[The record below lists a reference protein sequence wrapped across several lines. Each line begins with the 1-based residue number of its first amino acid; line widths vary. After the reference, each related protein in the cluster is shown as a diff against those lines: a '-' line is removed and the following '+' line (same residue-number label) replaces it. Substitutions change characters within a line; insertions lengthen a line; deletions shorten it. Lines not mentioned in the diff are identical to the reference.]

1 MCMQNKKKDIPI
13 GISDFKKVIDDNY
26 FVDKTRFIAHILD
39 NQGTEVTLITRPR
52 KFGKTLSL
60 SMLKYFF
67 SIDNADEH
75 RYLFNNL
82 EIEKLGTRYMNHF
95 GSYPVILFSLKDLA
109 TNNFE
114 HFIDRIR
121 KELYF
126 LYEDYLYI
134 LESDRLCEQDRLDFN
149 IIYNKTANLIDL
161 EYALKRLIELL
172 FQYFN
177 KRVIVLIDEYN
188 TPIISSLDKKYCD
201 QRIQFISTFFNS
213 ALNDNPC
220 LNFAVLTGIHHIFTG
235 FDTFVSASVL

>member
-1 MCMQNKKKDIPI
+1 MCLHSEKKDFPI
-13 GISDFKKVIDDNY
+13 GISDFKEMIDDNY

-39 NQGTEVTLITRPR
+39 HPGTKVTLITRPR
-52 KFGKTLSL
+52 RFGKTLNL